1 MSFGQFSLRALNVAS
16 LGRLPLLDVV
26 AKPDADSGMGFTLF
40 FAKGVALD
48 AAKAQVGEN
57 LVSAVMLN
65 GAPILQCNALPQHL
79 TTAQPEFDIFAGKNI
94 AISTRNGEPVER
106 VLNWL
111 EHHYDF
117 FAMDGAVIFNRAR
130 QGNNKGFITE
140 LKSAIEACKK
150 PLHVLLVES
159 SHPLGAA
166 DLPPEAHPFC
176 AGEAPGRDRM
186 KVPNADPWT
195 SPLAEMSIYEI
206 ARQRFLQTARAII
219 NIDICDLLY
228 DPVLETPG
236 RGKSRVPKTPFD
248 IAVERPGKSV
258 KMIGR
263 HCYPWQFRGKAPA
276 QFADHICVQFDKPR
290 FRNRWCVSPQGLAPE
305 NRLRLLRIS
314 AIEPC
319 SAAGFYRHMAIRH
332 PVNRIGRLVAKASLV
347 ESPSLLAISTN
358 LFKHKPMLAPKIKVK
373 NTKPDGTRTAIVTTM
388 KNEGPFILEWIAY
401 HQAIGVNDF
410 LIYTND
416 CSDGTDTMFDLLQSK
431 GFVQHRQ
438 NPFKNTKLKPQHA
451 ALQAADKEPLVQ
463 QADWL
468 ICMDVDEFINIK
480 VGDGRL
486 EDLYQAVGNANL
498 ISCTWRLFG
507 NSNIHQFSEEPTIKS
522 FTRCAPEFSPKP
534 HHAWGFKTLFRNTG
548 SFKKMGV
555 HRPKGLQPQLLKHVR
570 WVNGSGKPM
579 PKSDFRNAWR
589 STKNTYGYDL
599 VSLNHYAVRNAESFL
614 VKRDRGRVN
623 HVDRDQGL
631 AYWFRMNNNAA
642 LDRSIQKR
650 IPMMEEKLKVLMA
663 DPDIARQH
671 YRCVAAH
678 KDKIAALKE
687 NKEQM
692 ELYQSLTSARMEK
705 LSTMHRNFGS
715 NVFFSGPQCI
725 PDDIVWADHPKGF
738 SFTVERQ
745 ANPS

>member
-1 MSFGQFSLRALNVAS
+1 MARSQFSLYALNTAN
-16 LGRLPLLDVV
+16 LGGLQVLDVV
-26 AKPDADSGMGFTLF
+26 ANPSTDKGAGFTLF
-40 FAKGVALD
+40 CAKGVMLD
-48 AAKAQVGEN
+48 AAKVQVGDD
-57 LVSAVMLN
+57 LISAVMLN
-65 GAPILQCNALPQHL
+65 GAPILRCKALPQPL
-79 TTAQPEFDIFAGKNI
+79 SPAKPELEMFAGKNI

-106 VLNWL
+106 VLEWL
-111 EHHYDF
+111 EYHYDF

-130 QGNNKGFITE
+130 QGKDQGFVKK

-150 PLHVLLVES
+150 PVQVLLVES
-159 SHPLGAA
+159 GHPLGAA

-176 AGEAPGRDRM
+176 VGEAPGRDRM
-186 KVPNADPWT
+186 KVPAADPWT
-195 SPLAEMSIYEI
+195 SPLAEISIYEI
-206 ARQRFLQTARAII
+206 ARRRFLQNARAIL

-228 DPVLETPG
+228 DPILEAPG
-236 RGKSRVPKTPFD
+236 GRKSRVPKTPFD
-248 IAVERPGKSV
+248 MAAETPGTYV
-258 KMIGR
+258 KMVGR
-263 HCYPWQFRGKAPA
+263 HCYPWRFRGNPPA
-276 QFADHICVQFDKPR
+276 KFADHSCVQFDNPR

-305 NRLRLLRIS
+305 NLFRLLRIS
-314 AIEPC
+314 GIEA
-319 SAAGFYRHMAIRH
+319 SSSAGFYRHIAIRH
-332 PVNRIGRLVAKASLV
+332 PVNRISRLVAKSSLV

-358 LFKHKPMLAPKIKVK
+358 LLGHKPIRSPKVSIKQTPQSG
-373 NTKPDGTRTAIVTTM
+373 NRTTIVTTM

-401 HQAIGVNDF
+401 HQAIGVDDF
-410 LIYTND
+410 LVYTND
-416 CSDGTDTMFDLLQSK
+416 CSDGTDDMFDLLQAK
-431 GFVQHRQ
+431 GVVQHRQ
-438 NPFKNTKLKPQHA
+438 NPFKKMKIKPQHA
-451 ALQAADKEPLVQ
+451 ALQAAEKEPLVQ
-463 QADWL
+463 KADWL

-480 VGDGRL
+480 VGGGRL
-486 EDLYQAVGNANL
+486 EDLYQAVGDANL

-507 NSNIHQFSEEPTIKS
+507 NSNTHGFSEEPTIKL

-555 HRPKGLQPQLLKHVR
+555 HRPKGLQPQLLKHIR

-631 AYWFRMNNNAA
+631 AYWFRMNNNATQD
-642 LDRSIQKR
+642 LSIQKR
-650 IPMMEEKLKVLMA
+650 IPMMEEKLNALMA
-663 DPDIARQH
+663 DPEIARQH

-678 KDKIAALKE
+678 KDKIAALK
-687 NKEQM
+687 NNAEQM
-692 ELYQSLTSARMEK
+692 AFYQSLTSARMEK
-705 LSTMHRNFGS
+705 LSTMHRYFGS
-715 NVFFSGPQCI
+715 NVFFSGPHCI